1 VITAED
7 VTFSLFDNR
16 AKIEGGLKRD
26 QIVWHFQAKDKKD
39 AF

>member
-16 AKIEGGLKRD
+16 DKIEGAFKSD
-26 QIVWHFQAKDKKD
+26 MIVWHFQAKDKRD